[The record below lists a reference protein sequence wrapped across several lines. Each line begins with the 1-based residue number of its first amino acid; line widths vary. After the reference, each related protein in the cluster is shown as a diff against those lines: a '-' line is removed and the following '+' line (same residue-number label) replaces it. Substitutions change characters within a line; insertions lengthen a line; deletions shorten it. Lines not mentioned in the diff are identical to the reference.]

1 MSAPER
7 PTDTSAQPKGLRRFI
22 GPKRLVLL
30 LFYCVLGAAIW
41 HYWRTGILSPES
53 VLGYIARNPVSAP
66 FLFIAFYALIVLFM
80 VPSLPLNLGAGYLW
94 GPFLGSVYTLIG
106 CTLGSVLAFLCARTT
121 LGQPLARRFDN
132 NILQWLAVQIAN
144 KGWQVVAFIRINPAF
159 PSGPANYL
167 LGLTSISFANF
178 FWATLIFPYPMC
190 LAFAFVGKTAG
201 GLILEGDAK
210 SLAQFIIATALMIS
224 VMIVGRVAYKHYF
237 QRSA

>member
-1 MSAPER
+1 MPTQPPEST
-7 PTDTSAQPKGLRRFI
+7 PVQAKGLRRFI

-30 LFYCVLGAAIW
+30 AFYCVLGAAMW
-41 HYWRTGILSPES
+41 YYWRTGVLSPEH
-53 VLGYIARNPVSAP
+53 VLGYIARNPVAAP
-66 FLFIAFYALIVLFM
+66 FVFIVFYALVVLFM

-94 GPFLGSVYTLIG
+94 GPLLGSVYTLIG
-106 CTLGSVLAFLCARTT
+106 CTLGSVLAFLFARTA

-132 NILQWLAVQIAN
+132 NILQWLAVQIAT

-167 LGLTSISFANF
+167 LGLTSISFASF
-178 FWATLIFPYPMC
+178 FWATLVFLYPLC

-210 SLAQFIIATALMIS
+210 SLAQFIIAAALTVCVLIA
-224 VMIVGRVAYKHYF
+224 GRVAYKHFF
-237 QRSA
+237 QRAA